1 MSFFCK
7 FYTTFDEEKVTK
19 PEERSTVT
27 SNYTRIGL
35 GLASDTLINL
45 DANYFSNS
53 TSRYAYTSPTSA
65 SASRNTKQVDLT
77 TNKVDSH
84 GDADTAYEAYLA
96 E

>member
-7 FYTTFDEEKVTK
+7 FYVTYDEEKVAK
-19 PEERSTVT
+19 PEGRSAVA

-35 GLASDTLINL
+35 GLAYDILINISE
-45 DANYFSNS
+45 NYFANS
-53 TSRYAYTSPTSA
+53 SSLYTYTFPTSA

>member
-1 MSFFCK
+1 M
-7 FYTTFDEEKVTK
+7 
-19 PEERSTVT
+19 T
-27 SNYTRIGL
+27 SNYTRIRL
-35 GLASDTLINL
+35 GLASDTVINL

-65 SASRNTKQVDLT
+65 SASNNTNQVDLT
-77 TNKVDSH
+77 TNKVASH